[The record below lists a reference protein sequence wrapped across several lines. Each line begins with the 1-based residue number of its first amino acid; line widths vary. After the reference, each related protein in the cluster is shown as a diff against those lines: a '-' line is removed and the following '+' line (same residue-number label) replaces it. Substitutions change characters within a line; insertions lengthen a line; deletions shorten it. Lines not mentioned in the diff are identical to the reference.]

1 MAGDP
6 SELLKAPVSPR
17 LKSRVKV
24 GGGHVPLPKREPA
37 PSNIEIADDGT
48 HRLLQA
54 AGLSAEDWR
63 ITKLWGSATNPSFSV
78 ERRDGFSVSLSAD
91 ELDEVLNF
99 PSPLSVAQ
107 RGPQDPSRACPEGA
121 PRRSYLV
128 ALGDMQFGK
137 ALKSTTPILTANRG
151 WTTHGDLKVGDRVFG
166 ADGKPKRV
174 LDVLPTARRDLYEV
188 TLGDG
193 TVITASDDHEWSGWR
208 KMHPANYRNGGP
220 SWEKRHFNVST
231 LEMKKITEQAGSR
244 PFVLTETE
252 PIEFPEAD
260 LPIEPHLLGLWLGDG
275 NSHQGVIIK
284 GYEDADL
291 LLQYGY
297 QIVPNGHALTVSVP
311 GLAAQ
316 LRAAGLL
323 KNKHIPEQYLYASIE
338 QRLALVQGL
347 MDTDGYCNGYCE
359 FSNTSERIIDGMKF
373 LLHSLGIRFT
383 ISEGIGKLNG
393 EDKKRYWRIIFRTT
407 LPVFTLRRKLD
418 QLKPASKR
426 EGMRSSVVKVEH
438 VGQGEAQCITVEDGL
453 YLAGE
458 ELVVTHN
465 CENGEGIVET
475 IERTMK
481 TLDEAYR
488 LYWWYAQKYDITE
501 VVVSFLG
508 DHVEG
513 FVSQGGAN
521 AWRTPN
527 TLTEQ
532 IRVTRRIMLYAMQL
546 FATLGIP
553 VRMVA
558 IPGNHGEAHRFN
570 GRGVTRYDDSHD
582 TECLISVSD
591 AAKLNPEAFG
601 HVSFYVPETDELSV
615 ALDLNGTLTAFT
627 HGHMMKPGKYHE
639 WVKGQAYNRG
649 SIFRDVDAVFLGH
662 WHHGHYEESS
672 DRVIVIVPTL
682 ETGSQWW
689 KHATGEA
696 SMQGLV
702 VATLGEGRVDGVEFV
717 RT

>member
-6 SELLKAPVSPR
+6 SELLRAPVTPR

-24 GGGHVPLPKREPA
+24 GGSPAPLPKREPA
-37 PSNIEIADDGT
+37 PSNVEIADDGT

-54 AGLSAEDWR
+54 AGLSAEEWR
-63 ITKLWGSATNPSFSV
+63 ITKLWGSASNPSFSV
-78 ERRDGFSVSLSAD
+78 ERRDGISVSLSAD
-91 ELDEVLNF
+91 ELDEVLSF

-107 RGPQDPSRACPEGA
+107 RGPQDPSRTCPEGA
-121 PRRSYLV
+121 PKRSYLV

-137 ALKSTTPILTANRG
+137 LEN
-151 WTTHGDLKVGDRVFG
+151 H
-166 ADGKPKRV
+166 
-174 LDVLPTARRDLYEV
+174 
-188 TLGDG
+188 DG
-193 TVITASDDHEWSGWR
+193 T
-208 KMHPANYRNGGP
+208 
-220 SWEKRHFNVST
+220 
-231 LEMKKITEQAGSR
+231 GS
-244 PFVLTETE
+244 
-252 PIEFPEAD
+252 
-260 LPIEPHLLGLWLGDG
+260 
-275 NSHQGVIIK
+275 
-284 GYEDADL
+284 
-291 LLQYGY
+291 
-297 QIVPNGHALTVSVP
+297 
-311 GLAAQ
+311 
-316 LRAAGLL
+316 
-323 KNKHIPEQYLYASIE
+323 
-338 QRLALVQGL
+338 
-347 MDTDGYCNGYCE
+347 
-359 FSNTSERIIDGMKF
+359 
-373 LLHSLGIRFT
+373 
-383 ISEGIGKLNG
+383 
-393 EDKKRYWRIIFRTT
+393 
-407 LPVFTLRRKLD
+407 
-418 QLKPASKR
+418 
-426 EGMRSSVVKVEH
+426 
-438 VGQGEAQCITVEDGL
+438 
-453 YLAGE
+453 
-458 ELVVTHN
+458 
-465 CENGEGIVET
+465 GIVET
-475 IERTMK
+475 IERTMR

-488 LYWWYAQKYDITE
+488 LYWWYAQRYDITE

-558 IPGNHGEAHRFN
+558 IPGNHGEAHRID

-696 SMQGLV
+696 SMQGIV
-702 VATLGEGRVDGVEFV
+702 VATLGEGGVDGIEFV